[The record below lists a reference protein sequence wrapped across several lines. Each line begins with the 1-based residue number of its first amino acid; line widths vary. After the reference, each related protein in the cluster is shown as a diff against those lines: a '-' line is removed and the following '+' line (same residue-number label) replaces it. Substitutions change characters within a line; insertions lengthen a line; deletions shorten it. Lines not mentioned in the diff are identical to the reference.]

1 MRSIFICK
9 EKKNCND
16 KLECNNNNN
25 NIVIL
30 IFFLNIFK
38 KIFSQFELH
47 LGIIIEIENYFIV
60 FVL

>member
-1 MRSIFICK
+1 MRSIFVCK

-25 NIVIL
+25 IVIL
-30 IFFLNIFK
+30 ILFLNIFK

>member
-1 MRSIFICK
+1 MRSIFVCK
-9 EKKNCND
+9 GKKNYND
-16 KLECNNNNN
+16 KLECNNNN

>member
-1 MRSIFICK
+1 MRSIFVCK

-16 KLECNNNNN
+16 KLEYNNNNN

-30 IFFLNIFK
+30 ILFLNIFK

>member
-1 MRSIFICK
+1 MRSIFVCK

-16 KLECNNNNN
+16 KLECNNNN

-47 LGIIIEIENYFIV
+47 LGIIIENLINHIMR
-60 FVL
+60 

>member
-16 KLECNNNNN
+16 KLECNNNN

>member
-1 MRSIFICK
+1 MRSIFVCK

-16 KLECNNNNN
+16 KLECNNNN

>member
-1 MRSIFICK
+1 MRSIFVCK

-25 NIVIL
+25 IVIL
-30 IFFLNIFK
+30 ILFLNIFK

-47 LGIIIEIENYFIV
+47 LGIIIENLINHIMR
-60 FVL
+60 

>member
-25 NIVIL
+25 IVIL
-30 IFFLNIFK
+30 ILFLNIFK